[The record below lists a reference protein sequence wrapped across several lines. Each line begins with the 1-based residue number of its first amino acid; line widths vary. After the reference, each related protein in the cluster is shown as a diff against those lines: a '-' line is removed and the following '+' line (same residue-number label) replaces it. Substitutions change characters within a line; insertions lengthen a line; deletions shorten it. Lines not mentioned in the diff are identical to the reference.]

1 MNCGLNTWLG
11 QLDDS
16 AEDGPFRHI
25 KGRSTPGYFIRRGL
39 YFNKC

>member
-16 AEDGPFRHI
+16 AEDEDFSHI
-25 KGRSTPGYFIRRGL
+25 KGRSTPEIFIGRGL
-39 YFNKC
+39 HFNTI

>member
-16 AEDGPFRHI
+16 AKDEAFTHI
-25 KGRSTPGYFIRRGL
+25 KGRNTPGLFIGLGL
-39 YFNKC
+39 YFNKF

>member
-16 AEDGPFRHI
+16 AEDEAFSQI
-25 KGRSTPGYFIRRGL
+25 KGRSTPGFFIGGGL
-39 YFNKC
+39 NFNKI